1 MTAKRQFVEKNT
13 MLVKEFDR
21 YVIEHPEFADR
32 IPQEALIVMQVKDD
46 PEFNVWA
53 RQAAVTV
60 AEPQSRIVFVT
71 VTELKPVRSRIERME
86 LEFAA

>member
-1 MTAKRQFVEKNT
+1 MTAKRQFIEKNT

-32 IPQEALIVMQVKDD
+32 IPQGALIVMQVKDD
-46 PEFNVWA
+46 LEFNAWA
-53 RQAAVTV
+53 RQTAVTV
-60 AEPQSRIVFVT
+60 AEPQNQIVFVT
-71 VTELKPVRSRIERME
+71 IAELKPVRSRIERIE